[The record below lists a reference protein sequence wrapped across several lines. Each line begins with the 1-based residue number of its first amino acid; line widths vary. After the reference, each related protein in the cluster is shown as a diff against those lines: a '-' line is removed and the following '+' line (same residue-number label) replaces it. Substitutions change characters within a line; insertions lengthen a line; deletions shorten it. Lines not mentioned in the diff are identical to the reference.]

1 MSVCEKSEILGYYCY
16 GVPLVKKGVLLV
28 VQVKKGDFTNVLP
41 HLGGKAVLFFTHTA
55 VERCRM

>member
-1 MSVCEKSEILGYYCY
+1 MSACEKSEILGYYCY

-41 HLGGKAVLFFTHTA
+41 HLGGKAVLLFTHTA